1 MENLFDN
8 CNKSRK
14 YFKTFV
20 TKDIKILKKDFKNF
34 NDQEIILIKILNFLM
49 IENFFSLLVKNIY
62 KNFDGYEK
70 ILTRQ

>member
-14 YFKTFV
+14 YCKTFV

-34 NDQEIILIKILNFLM
+34 NDQEIILMKCLNFLM
-49 IENFFSLLVKNIY
+49 IDKNFSLLVKNIY
-62 KNFDGYEK
+62 RNFDLRGHF
-70 ILTRQ
+70 